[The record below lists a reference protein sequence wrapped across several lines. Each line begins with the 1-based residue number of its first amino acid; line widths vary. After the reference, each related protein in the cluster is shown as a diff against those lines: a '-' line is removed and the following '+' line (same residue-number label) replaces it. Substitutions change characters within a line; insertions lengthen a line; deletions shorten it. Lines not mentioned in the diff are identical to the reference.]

1 MVEDAWD
8 KIAEDRIAEDKIA
21 DSAVDREAEVVEGTW
36 TGWEGSRVTTG
47 NASLEQRK
55 LSA

>member
-47 NASLEQRK
+47 NVSLEQGK